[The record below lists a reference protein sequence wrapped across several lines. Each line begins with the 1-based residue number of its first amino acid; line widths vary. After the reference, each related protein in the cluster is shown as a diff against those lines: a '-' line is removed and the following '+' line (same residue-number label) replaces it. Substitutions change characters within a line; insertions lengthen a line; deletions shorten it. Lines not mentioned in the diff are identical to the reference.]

1 VEENLG
7 PTLLCT
13 SMCELSQ
20 GLNIGVENKGL
31 QLSAFRSHPEE
42 LQLWILESLQPWFEW
57 HGKRVALTTIG
68 TQDCE
73 ISSVSQLQHSWSRRM
88 DFACGFE
95 TSSSMHPVSC
105 SVPTCYMFPQA
116 NEEGDW
122 PRART
127 HHAKRW
133 LLDAWSRIQP
143 SKSNRFRLGTFWPLI
158 KPVQDYICYCKFL
171 MFPGCTLFSNIQQ
184 TFCKSRS
191 QGPFEFMVIVSLI

>member
-1 VEENLG
+1 MEENLG
-7 PTLLCT
+7 TTLLCT

-88 DFACGFE
+88 DFAWGFK

-105 SVPTCYMFPQA
+105 SVPTCYMFKQMRKEIGP
-116 NEEGDW
+116 EPG
-122 PRART
+122 
-127 HHAKRW
+127 
-133 LLDAWSRIQP
+133 RIMQKDGC
-143 SKSNRFRLGTFWPLI
+143 SMLGVVYSLP
-158 KPVQDYICYCKFL
+158 
-171 MFPGCTLFSNIQQ
+171 NQ
-184 TFCKSRS
+184 TGFDSELS
-191 QGPFEFMVIVSLI
+191 GH